1 VSFISFYHWRIT
13 SYSTYDY
20 FKGVSFETIS
30 AFADNAAVIH
40 YRAVPD
46 TNKQIDKSSVYLVD
60 SGGQYM
66 CVNNS
71 VYRQTQRY
79 ARVRFVSSA
88 VILSMCPGRGHTSR
102 RQWVTPIGVKFCMMV
117 HIGPGC
123 VFSSFGGDT
132 PEISKIQ
139 NFGRLK
145 SEYFE
150 NGKSQVTLIYTVTLI
165 YM

>member
-1 VSFISFYHWRIT
+1 MAFSCGSDPLGASQLAGLVIVSFISFYCWRIT

-88 VILSMCPGRGHTSR
+88 VILSVCPGTYISATVSDTDRREILHDGTYRSR
-102 RQWVTPIGVKFCMMV
+102 VCLLLFWGRYPQKSPK
-117 HIGPGC
+117 
-123 VFSSFGGDT
+123 
-132 PEISKIQ
+132 SKI
-139 NFGRLK
+139 LA
-145 SEYFE
+145 
-150 NGKSQVTLIYTVTLI
+150 V
-165 YM
+165 